1 MLAKISVDQALLK
14 AKSHIKKN
22 QIQEAKKLYQDVL
35 LVFPQNIRAQFGL
48 NSIKKN
54 KHHNLTKN
62 QLDEKIKELINFFNQ
77 GKFEEVLGEAKSIT
91 EKYSETYKAWNIL
104 GATYY
109 QMGLLEEAK
118 DAYKKC
124 ISIKPDYAEAY
135 SNLGKILSVQG
146 KLDEALHACNKAI
159 LLKPKLVEASINLGD
174 LLIKHGKF
182 ERAILIYKKA
192 LLQNPNHPTALNNF
206 ANILKN
212 QGKLEEAIEY
222 YKKSISI
229 KPDYIEAYNNLGNAL
244 SDQGNLEQAIRAY
257 EQSIILNPHYPEVYN
272 NIGVTYKKQGKLWK
286 AIECFNKSISLNPN
300 YKEALSNFAEAIMF
314 ITFNQ
319 FNSSLQNTIILLLEQ
334 KTLVRPRNIAR
345 AVISLLK
352 QEPTLKWYLY
362 KNSLDELNLPLQKI
376 IEDLSKLTLLL
387 KLMSLCPIN
396 DVEIEN
402 LLKKIRSRIL
412 LSGSTLKNTPEIF
425 NFQSA
430 LAQQCFCNEYIYSVS
445 KEEKKSLQILE
456 KQVKL
461 SLDNNVQD
469 TKSLLCIAS
478 YKSLNKYKWCDDI
491 SRNIEIVNVFNRQV
505 IEPNLENRLKSD
517 LHRLKKVNNKIS
529 LRVKKQYETN
539 PYPKW
544 VNLAL
549 SLSPF
554 EINKWIKILNLKLYD
569 NKIKEISMPQ
579 ILIAGCGTGQ
589 HSIETAARFK
599 NCNVTAIDLS
609 LSSLAYAK
617 RKTRELSIQN
627 IDYMHADILDL
638 INLKKEF
645 DIIES
650 VGVLHHMDDPFAGW
664 EILTKLLKPGG
675 LMRIGLYS
683 ELARKNIVKIRNE
696 ISKLRFKPK
705 EADIKNF
712 RLKVIRS
719 EQKHHKE
726 MLNFNDF
733 YNISELKD
741 LLFHVQEH
749 RFSLP
754 EIQEYLNKLN
764 LKFCGFDTQNIISS
778 FKTIHPKIDDCY
790 SLEKWHNYE
799 KSHPR
804 VFSGMYQ
811 FWCQKLL

>member
-1 MLAKISVDQALLK
+1 MLAKISVDQALIK

-22 QIQEAKKLYQDVL
+22 QIQQAKKLYQDIL
-35 LVFPQNIRAQFGL
+35 LVFPRNIRAQFGL
-48 NSIKKN
+48 NSIKKI
-54 KHHNLTKN
+54 KHNNLIKN
-62 QLDEKIKELINFFNQ
+62 QLDEKIKELVNSFNQ
-77 GKFEEVLGEAKSIT
+77 GKFEEVLGKAKSIT
-91 EKYSETYKAWNIL
+91 ETYSDTYKAWNIL

-109 QMGLLEEAK
+109 QMGLLKEATE
-118 DAYKKC
+118 AYKKC

-135 SNLGKILSVQG
+135 SNLGKVLSLQD
-146 KLDEALHACNKAI
+146 KFDEAMYACNKAI
-159 LLKPKLVEASINLGD
+159 LLKPKLVEASINLAD
-174 LLIKHGKF
+174 LLIKHGKS
-182 ERAILIYKKA
+182 ESAILIYKKA
-192 LLQNPNHPTALNNF
+192 LLQNPNHSTALNNF

-229 KPDYIEAYNNLGNAL
+229 KPDHIEAYNNLGNAL
-244 SDQGNLEQAIRAY
+244 SDQGNLEQAIKAY

-272 NIGVTYKKQGKLWK
+272 NIGVTYKKQGKLWQ

-300 YKEALSNFAEAIMF
+300 YKEAFSNFAEAIMF

-319 FNSSLQNTIILLLEQ
+319 FNSSLQNTMILLLEQ
-334 KTLVRPRNIAR
+334 KTLVRPRNIAK
-345 AVISLLK
+345 AVISFLK

-362 KNSLDELNLPLQKI
+362 KNSLGELNLPLQKI

-396 DVEIEN
+396 DIELEN
-402 LLKKIRSRIL
+402 FLRKIRSRIL
-412 LSGSTLKNTPEIF
+412 LSNSSLKNTPEIF

-430 LAQQCFCNEYIYSVS
+430 LALQCFCNEYIYSVS
-445 KEEKKSLQILE
+445 KEEKNSLQILE

-461 SLDNNVQD
+461 SLENNVQD

-478 YKSLNKYKWCDDI
+478 YKALNKYKWSDYI
-491 SRNIEIVNVFNRQV
+491 SSNIEIVNVLNRQV
-505 IEPNLENRLKSD
+505 REPKIESNLKLD
-517 LHRLKKVNNKIS
+517 FHRLKKVNNKVS
-529 LRVKKQYETN
+529 LKVRKQYETN

-549 SLSPF
+549 GLSTF
-554 EINKWIKILNLKLYD
+554 DINKFVNISNLKLYH

-617 RKTRELSIQN
+617 RKTKELSIQN
-627 IDYMHADILDL
+627 IDYMQADILDL

-650 VGVLHHMDDPFAGW
+650 VGVLHHMDNPFAGW
-664 EILTKLLKPGG
+664 KILTKLLKPGG

-683 ELARKNIVKIRNE
+683 ELGRKNIVKIRDE
-696 ISKLRFKPK
+696 ISKLGFKPN
-705 EADIKNF
+705 EADIKSF

-726 MLNFNDF
+726 MLSFNDF
-733 YNISELKD
+733 YNISELRD
-741 LLFHVQEH
+741 LLFHTQEH

-754 EIQEYLNKLN
+754 QIQEYLDKLN

-778 FKTIHPKIDDCY
+778 FKTIHPNIDDCY

-799 KSHPR
+799 ISNPR